1 MEYEALNRERQFKE
15 RALAY
20 AGLAYRVKQMDPE
33 GDTDDPENDT
43 AE

>member
-20 AGLAYRVKQMDPE
+20 AGLAYKGEQRELKDGA
-33 GDTDDPENDT
+33 GDHEEDI

>member
-1 MEYEALNRERQFKE
+1 MEYEALNRERQFME

-20 AGLAYRVKQMDPE
+20 AGLAYKGKQMDPE
-33 GDTDDPENDT
+33 GDTGDPEEDT